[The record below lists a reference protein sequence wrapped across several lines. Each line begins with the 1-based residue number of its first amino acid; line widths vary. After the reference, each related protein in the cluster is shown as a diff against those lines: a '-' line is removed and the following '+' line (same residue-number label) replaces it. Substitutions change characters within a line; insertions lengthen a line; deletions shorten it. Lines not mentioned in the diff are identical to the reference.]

1 MGGERWVCRAGQEE
15 EGGGWERNLLQG
27 EQISRDQDAIYF
39 TFVIFRAGYTSLA
52 GTSNQLE
59 AGGRGPPIYK
69 STVLLRA
76 VYHYPVICKRSNRG
90 EIEVGGVGCL
100 VVWVGGGARPKN
112 RRWNTWRPDDEGNT
126 PVPLS
131 ALDKPPFPI
140 HKSSIFWAFA
150 SSPRFL
156 EFNTWV
162 EDPEVDQLV
171 LVRHTVTMVECDKVP
186 CCFYLAFCI
195 Y

>member
-39 TFVIFRAGYTSLA
+39 TFVIFRAGYISLA
-52 GTSNQLE
+52 GTSNQLV

-90 EIEVGGVGCL
+90 EIEVGGVNCL
-100 VVWVGGGARPKN
+100 VVWVGGGSEAEKQAVEHLEAR
-112 RRWNTWRPDDEGNT
+112 
-126 PVPLS
+126 
-131 ALDKPPFPI
+131 
-140 HKSSIFWAFA
+140 
-150 SSPRFL
+150 
-156 EFNTWV
+156 
-162 EDPEVDQLV
+162 
-171 LVRHTVTMVECDKVP
+171 
-186 CCFYLAFCI
+186 
-195 Y
+195 